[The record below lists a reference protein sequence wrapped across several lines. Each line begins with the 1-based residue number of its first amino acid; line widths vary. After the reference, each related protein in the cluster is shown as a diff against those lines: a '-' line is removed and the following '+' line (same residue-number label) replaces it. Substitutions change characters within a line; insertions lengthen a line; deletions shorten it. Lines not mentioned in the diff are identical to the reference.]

1 MKQLFKGM
9 LVRLAAD
16 SPEVLAGAYVRWDR
30 DSEFR
35 RLADSDPT
43 QVWSEKKIKEW
54 FEQAM
59 EGDPL
64 RAFRFSIHT
73 LAGDKLIGTASLVPN
88 WVHADAMLGII
99 IGDRDYWGRGFGTD
113 AMELILQYG
122 FLELNLHRITLSV
135 HSYNTRARRVYEKV
149 GLKVEGVMR
158 GDTLKEGR
166 RTDGIE
172 MGILRREWMASRGAA
187 L

>member
-1 MKQLFKGM
+1 MKQLLKGG
-9 LVRLAAD
+9 LVRLASD
-16 SPEVLAGAYVRWDR
+16 SPEVLAAAYLRWDR

-64 RAFRFSIHT
+64 RVFRFSIRT
-73 LAGDKLIGTASLVPN
+73 LAEDKLIGTASLVPN

-99 IGDRDYWGRGFGTD
+99 IGDRDYWGRGYGTD

-122 FLELNLHRITLSV
+122 FLELNLHRITLGV
-135 HSYNTRARRVYEKV
+135 HSYNARARRVYEKV
-149 GLKVEGVMR
+149 GFKVEGVMR

-166 RTDGIE
+166 RTDGVE
-172 MGILRREWMASRGAA
+172 MGILRQEWLALRGAET
-187 L
+187 